1 MHCNFSQSG
10 LELLQRCSVASLT
23 LMQACS
29 WASRALILLFS
40 KSSSQ
45 RVCGR
50 KRKCVFVCV
59 SVKEIER
66 TTEERVFS
74 FCTYTAS
81 CLITASLAF
90 RYKQTTFIIY
100 NSWLIATVYWPL
112 KKNIEVVMS
121 SKWKNGKVW
130 MRGEFEALQKRKQ
143 TPLLCLHC
151 SPFCV
156 CELEKEPFLFCWN
169 DHEFQNVF
177 VFGLS
182 HFALITTALE
192 LYELHKTW

>member
-112 KKNIEVVMS
+112 KKKYRSCHELKME
-121 SKWKNGKVW
+121 KWKSLNEGRVW
-130 MRGEFEALQKRKQ
+130 STAKTQTNTFLMPTLLSILCVWAWKR
-143 TPLLCLHC
+143 TFLVLL
-151 SPFCV
+151 
-156 CELEKEPFLFCWN
+156 
-169 DHEFQNVF
+169 
-177 VFGLS
+177 
-182 HFALITTALE
+182 
-192 LYELHKTW
+192 